1 MKTVQNIFKENN
13 YSLKE
18 FYSNGAIEKDTDRL
32 KIEFI
37 NENEIILDVNMIGKK
52 LPTYLEATFYFPQK
66 VSGNLLF
73 FYHAVVIKQLYF
85 TIKTAFLLFYV
96 HKNAWSLC
104 EHFFLHEKSKIAPP
118 CRSFS
123 KTPFSESCWVFSDQM
138 I

>member
-66 VSGNLLF
+66 VSGNLTLEATQENIPALSCMEIYTKSREIGKDIRLF
-73 FYHAVVIKQLYF
+73 MGRFAINMYIDNEEQIKFKF
-85 TIKTAFLLFYV
+85 TDYSNSNRAGRVKIK
-96 HKNAWSLC
+96 C
-104 EHFFLHEKSKIAPP
+104 I
-118 CRSFS
+118 
-123 KTPFSESCWVFSDQM
+123 
-138 I
+138 